1 MKRFSLLLFAILCG
15 LLPSGAQTAPP
26 KIATVDM
33 QALFKQHPL
42 TQQAEQELNVER
54 ARVQKD
60 NNERGSRVR
69 DVETELNALRKQM
82 EDPTVNE
89 SKKQSLFKEW
99 QFRQQE
105 GIAMERERAEF
116 FRRRSQALNERM
128 VQRMKE
134 ILGEIRK
141 LVVEQAK
148 EDGYD
153 HVLDSSGLSTS
164 QVPMLLYTKDATDIT
179 DRLLAKIGALP
190 RPAPVESPA
199 LAPEGGGQ

>member
-1 MKRFSLLLFAILCG
+1 MRRFPILPILFLAAACG
-15 LLPSGAQTAPP
+15 LPPCAARTAAP

-33 QALFKQHPL
+33 QVLFKRHPL
-42 TQQAEQELNVER
+42 THEAEKELAGER

-60 NNERGSRVR
+60 NNERGARVR
-69 DVETELNALRKQM
+69 EVETELNALRKQL

-89 SKKQSLFKEW
+89 AKKQSLFKQW
-99 QFRQQE
+99 QMRQQE
-105 GIAMERERAEF
+105 GLAMERERVEF
-116 FRRRSQALNERM
+116 QRRRTQAINERM

-148 EDGYD
+148 KDGYD

-164 QVPMLLYTKDATDIT
+164 QVPMLLYSKDAADIT
-179 DRLLAKIGALP
+179 ASLLGQLGALP
-190 RPAPVESPA
+190 EPAGDLPAPEP
-199 LAPEGGGQ
+199 Q